1 MTHFLDIEIFISKL
15 AAAPENPRLRGTSL
29 KRPILVG
36 AFMDK
41 KRYTIILVPHTR
53 ARFRKFQVSAHQ
65 LWSSVAILGTL
76 TASAAVIGWLF
87 LTSPIDETQVAR
99 LRTENTELRQVNESF
114 EQSIRQLQ
122 TQLADY
128 EERTRK
134 LAIVAGI
141 EELDSGSET
150 GLGGASLE
158 LAPAPAAIDSLADR
172 LGAMSRDLD
181 AVEGRLEER
190 FRWISSVPSVTPT
203 RGLFTSGYGSRRDPV
218 SGRPSFHEGLDI
230 SAPAGKAIHATADGV
245 VVRAGRIGE
254 LGNAVVLSH
263 GFGLSTRYGHMSQI
277 AVRPGQRVKRG
288 DVIGYVGNTGR
299 STGYHLHY
307 EVHKDGEPV
316 NPLAYILDRPLAG

>member
-1 MTHFLDIEIFISKL
+1 
-15 AAAPENPRLRGTSL
+15 
-29 KRPILVG
+29 
-36 AFMDK
+36 MDK

-53 ARFRKFQVSAHQ
+53 AKFRKFQISASH
-65 LWSSVAILGTL
+65 LWSIAAAVAIL
-76 TASAAVIGWLF
+76 TATAAVLGILF
-87 LTSPIDETQVAR
+87 FASPVDETQVVR
-99 LRTENTELRQVNESF
+99 LRTENDELRQVNESF

-128 EERTRK
+128 EDRTRK

-141 EELDSGSET
+141 DELDSGSDT

-158 LAPAPAAIDSLADR
+158 LDSSPEGVKALSQR
-172 LGAMSRDLD
+172 IGSMTRELD
-181 AVEGRLEER
+181 QVESRLEER

-230 SAPAGKAIHATADGV
+230 SAPAGKAVHATADGV
-245 VVRAGRIGE
+245 VVRADHIGE
-254 LGNAVVLSH
+254 LGNAVILSH
-263 GFGLSTRYGHMSQI
+263 GFGLSTRYGHLSRT

-288 DVIGYVGNTGR
+288 DVIGYVGNSGR

-316 NPLAYILDRPLAG
+316 NPLAYILDRAVG